1 MQITLIRHGM
11 TPGNAK
17 RQYIGRTDEPLSEVG
32 AQRIEALG
40 SDPEREY
47 VYVSPLLRTQQ
58 TAALLFP
65 NARQIVAGDLREM
78 DFGDFERRSADDMIN
93 DPAYTAWVE
102 ANCVPSC
109 PNGESME
116 GFAKRVCAEFSRI
129 LAKEI
134 QKGSERVTFV
144 VHGGVIMAIMA
155 CFCKE
160 AKEYYTY
167 SVDNGQGY
175 VCTAEWKPGLA
186 PVLTGEVLWMG
197 F

>member
-32 AQRIEALG
+32 IERIKALG
-40 SDPEREY
+40 SDVEREH

-58 TAALLFP
+58 TAAILFP
-65 NARQIVAGDLREM
+65 NASQIVADDLREM
-78 DFGDFERRSADDMIN
+78 DFGDFERRSADDMID
-93 DPAYTAWVE
+93 DPVYAAWVE
-102 ANCVPSC
+102 RNCVPPC

-129 LAKEI
+129 LTEEK
-134 QKGSERVTFV
+134 QQGNDHVTFV

-155 CFCKE
+155 CFCE
-160 AKEYYTY
+160 NAKEYYSY
-167 SVDNGQGY
+167 SVDNGRGY
-175 VCTAEWKPGLA
+175 VCSAAVEPDSL
-186 PVLTGEVLWMG
+186 PVLTGEMPWTG
-197 F
+197 C